1 MGESVTSDENT
12 SDKVVRIMAAIDRA
26 GAAPLP
32 IAAWVEMLTEIQS
45 ECEVR
50 IVAAREDLR
59 RGK

>member
-1 MGESVTSDENT
+1 VNLSSEEET
-12 SDKVVRIMAAIDRA
+12 SDKVARIMAVIDRA